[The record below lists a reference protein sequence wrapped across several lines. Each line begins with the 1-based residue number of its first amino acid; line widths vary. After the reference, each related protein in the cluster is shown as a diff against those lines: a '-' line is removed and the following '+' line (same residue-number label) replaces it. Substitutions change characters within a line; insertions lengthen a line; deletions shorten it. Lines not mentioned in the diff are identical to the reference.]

1 MKINIEISCG
11 ELLDKLTI
19 LEIKSEKITNQKK
32 LDNIIKEKEQLK
44 KFSKILKDSNQPSFT
59 NFYSELLEV
68 NKKLWKIEDEIRIC
82 EKNNDFN
89 EEFIQLARDVY
100 FTNDL
105 RFEIKNRIN
114 IFYKSGLIEEKEYID
129 YKSKK

>member
-19 LEIKSEKITNQKK
+19 LEIKSEKITDQKK

-44 KFSKILKDSNQPSFT
+44 KFSKILKDSNQASFT

-82 EKNNDFN
+82 
-89 EEFIQLARDVY
+89 
-100 FTNDL
+100 
-105 RFEIKNRIN
+105 IN
-114 IFYKSGLIEEKEYID
+114 ASSTPSREPVMD
-129 YKSKK
+129 